1 MSPTPPAQPAPPE
14 PAPPEPATSE
24 VSEVNP
30 DAQRVIRRLSE
41 QLAAA
46 LVEKAMLEDVVQQ
59 LVAQQARLGQ
69 PGATAAHTSGSG

>member
-1 MSPTPPAQPAPPE
+1 MPDQPPTAAADQP
-14 PAPPEPATSE
+14 
-24 VSEVNP
+24 EVNP

-59 LVAQQARLGQ
+59 LVAQHAR
-69 PGATAAHTSGSG
+69 ATTPPAAPAGGG